1 MYMRFFKLIT
11 MNFLTKK
18 FSINYVFYTLGASFF
33 VLSYVLAL
41 LIYEGLS

>member
-1 MYMRFFKLIT
+1 MYMRFFKLII
-11 MNFLTKK
+11 MDFLTKK
-18 FSINYVFYTLGASFF
+18 FPIHYAFYTLGVSFF